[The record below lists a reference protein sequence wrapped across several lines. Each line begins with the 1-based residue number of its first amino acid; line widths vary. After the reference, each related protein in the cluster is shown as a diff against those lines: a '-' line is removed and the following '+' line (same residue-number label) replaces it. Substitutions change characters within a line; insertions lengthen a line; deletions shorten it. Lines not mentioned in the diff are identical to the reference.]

1 MTIMIPAPRHHPA
14 GHVHTRNP
22 RYSARDFSPIRIS
35 ARLSYGLV
43 RDGPHERAE
52 IYGDGRGGGEV
63 RPAREDANVEH
74 EPEGDGREGC
84 PALECRVDN
93 VEWSY

>member
-1 MTIMIPAPRHHPA
+1 MTLGKDTKAQLLPSRKRVITQSGSNPEQNLSNKRRPQEKLHALLRI
-14 GHVHTRNP
+14 VH
-22 RYSARDFSPIRIS
+22 I
-35 ARLSYGLV
+35 
-43 RDGPHERAE
+43 H
-52 IYGDGRGGGEV
+52 GGGEV